1 MIPAHAP
8 VQRPR
13 DARLLVVSADGR
25 MWHAPRSRL
34 VDFLREGDVVIA
46 NDAATLPASLHGVHE
61 RSGAAIEV
69 RLAGRSS
76 LKSVRWFI
84 AVVFGEGDFRTRT
97 EDRPSPPP
105 LARGDR
111 LRLGP
116 LTAIVEATLDHP
128 RLIALRFDGSTEAI
142 WEGLARHGRPIQY
155 AHVATPMNLWDVWTP
170 VSAVA
175 AAFEPP
181 SAGFVLDWTTVQ
193 AMRERGVELASIT
206 LAAGISS
213 TGDPGLDRRLP
224 LNEPYRMTR
233 AAASAIRRAKNE
245 RRRIVAIG
253 TTVVRALE
261 HAAARDG
268 VVRAGDGVA
277 DQRVG
282 PDSRLRVVDAIVSG
296 THEPGS
302 SHYQLLRAFV
312 GDETLAAASAALEAR
327 GYRTHEFGD
336 SVLIERRNA
345 ETAETTE
352 NVKNAEHE
360 KYSALRSLRFMRSD
374 VFAPQWPADGP
385 PVPRTVAR

>member
-1 MIPAHAP
+1 VIPAHAP